1 MERLSGAPP
10 ACLSRRLAAGA
21 VVAAFVAAVLTLF
34 SGVASSQS
42 ANDFADWTEVS
53 DAGPLLGGAVASG
66 TLHGTPISLSG
77 TQVYAG
83 AGTSTTDASSGVFNS
98 PDFTPPLVR
107 SDAINFNAADGNSYT
122 LTFGTPVAN
131 PVLHLASLGSTLH
144 FPAGTR
150 IARLSGDAKFSV
162 SGSNVVGTLAQPDDG
177 RGTVRLLGTFSS
189 IGFTTTS
196 SAEVDGVYL
205 QVGAAPAT
213 PPPPRRGDDNDN
225 DNVRDA
231 LDNCPL
237 VPNADQRDNDRDGV
251 GDGCDRSD
259 ASAGPALG
267 RSVVLRVTDGVV
279 LVRRGRSGNFT
290 PVVGAETL
298 PVGTEVDVTGGRI
311 ALTSAASRA
320 RTQTATF
327 YTPARSSEPGAAP
340 EGIFRI
346 AQKRSRRPTTDIKLR
361 RRSLTRLCG
370 RGKRTRSSAE
380 RRRRGTGA
388 LRAPTALAARRRR
401 GRVPQVGV
409 TGSGRF
415 QMIGKNAVGRPKGRR
430 KRAVAA
436 SDGTRWLMA
445 ERCDGTLIRVFAGS
459 VVVRNVHTGKRITL
473 RAGGSYLAG
482 PKRRGRR

>member
-1 MERLSGAPP
+1 MKRLGGAPP

-21 VVAAFVAAVLTLF
+21 VVAAFVAALLTLF

-42 ANDFADWTEVS
+42 ANDFADWTSVS
-53 DAGPLLGGAVASG
+53 DNLGSLAGGAVASG

-83 AGTSTTDASSGVFNS
+83 AGTSTTDGSSGVFNS

-122 LTFGTPVAN
+122 LRFGTPVAN

-144 FPAGTR
+144 FPAGTL
-150 IARLSGDAKFSV
+150 IARLSGAPEFSV
-162 SGSNVVGTLAQPDDG
+162 SGSNVVGTLAQPDDA

-196 SAEVDGVYL
+196 SAQVDGVYL
-205 QVGAAPAT
+205 QVGAVPTT

-237 VPNADQRDNDRDGV
+237 VPNADQRDHDRDGV
-251 GDGCDRSD
+251 GDACDKSD
-259 ASAGPALG
+259 ASAGPTLG

-279 LVRRGRSGNFT
+279 LVRRVRSGNFT

-346 AQKRSRRPTTDIKLR
+346 AQKRSRRATTDIKLR
-361 RRSLTRLCG
+361 RRSLTRRCG
-370 RGKRTRSSAE
+370 RG
-380 RRRRGTGA
+380 
-388 LRAPTALAARRRR
+388 APTALAARHRRN
-401 GRVPQVGV
+401 RVPQVGV
-409 TGSGRF
+409 RGQGRF

-436 SDGTRWLMA
+436 SHGTDWLMA
-445 ERCDGTLIRVFAGS
+445 ERCDGTLIRVFAGT

-473 RAGGSYLAG
+473 HAGGSYLAG
-482 PKRRGRR
+482 PKRRDRR